1 MVLPPGMKIHT
12 EATVDRTFRSFSFK
26 MWYAEQ
32 KRHIL
37 YSLLRHP
44 WFYNLYKYTH
54 SDPYYYSLPL
64 SSSTQKGRSQPD
76 IPSYFLDASPPTNSS
91 IVDAN
96 HDLQLEY
103 INSNDAS
110 PQTVDYSYTE
120 DTRYVQ
126 SYVDLL
132 GEWIQDSDDD
142 IAVYTSF
149 LSRLLQVSSLK
160 ALNNLLLHPPSLA
173 YFIHNYQL
181 TVLSLCENNNVHI
194 SFPYRR
200 ELSKLVYLISRCN
213 KDNNNDC
220 IY

>member
-44 WFYNLYKYTH
+44 WFYNLYKYIH
-54 SDPYYYSLPL
+54 SDPYYYSIPL

-91 IVDAN
+91 IADAN

-142 IAVYTSF
+142 IAVYVFFSPDC
-149 LSRLLQVSSLK
+149 SR
-160 ALNNLLLHPPSLA
+160 
-173 YFIHNYQL
+173 
-181 TVLSLCENNNVHI
+181 
-194 SFPYRR
+194 FP
-200 ELSKLVYLISRCN
+200 L
-213 KDNNNDC
+213 
-220 IY
+220 